1 MKISPKTSKSHQLFM
16 KMTSPP
22 PIIWKNVM
30 SHKLHLIRNASM
42 AKVAKKLLCWKFARQ
57 IFLSTPPLPFLFSLR
72 SPFIFVTM
80 MIMYKFRNLNFS
92 MHPRKEKVVS
102 YILKIN
108 SNIYC
113 RWRRDSI
120 FWVKHRMFWI
130 SKSCASNVLRLQSCT
145 GKFYYQWPGF
155 HQVIREGLQIFFH
168 KFFWFITWSF
178 SNF

>member
-1 MKISPKTSKSHQLFM
+1 MKISPTTSKSHQLFM

-130 SKSCASNVLRLQSCT
+130 SKSCASKASVMYGEILLSMA
-145 GKFYYQWPGF
+145 
-155 HQVIREGLQIFFH
+155 
-168 KFFWFITWSF
+168 WFSSSHSRRITNILS
-178 SNF
+178 